1 MPARTSVTVA
11 CAAAGALLLSQ
22 QAFVPAP
29 TVNRRAQI
37 SAVAGSVATLG
48 AAPAFADEIGKA
60 AVKLT
65 DASYPFLKEIDWN
78 SFVYSIK
85 PGSGDAIAWLKAI
98 DKAIVMGTAM
108 DSKLLKEAV
117 IAHSNAIHSVDALG
131 VTSKADYLAVNAA
144 IGRIVASVPRDMVM
158 DVYNAFDAVV
168 PKTVP
173 EYMMSRVK
181 AADAK
186 ASYAA
191 FMQFKDVVEKNQV
204 NKATPLYIQGGG
216 AKLAKIDAA
225 ASVLAAASYDFAK
238 GVDWTSDVY
247 IKPLPGA
254 TAPQILKAVDK
265 ALIMGASMDGQ
276 LLKEAGEAHHKAI
289 ESIGKSGVTSAADW
303 EAINAAIG
311 KLIATTPQSKTL
323 AVFDAFAK
331 LTNPTIPNNL
341 FSSVN
346 AGDAISAYNAFWKFK
361 DVVAASGNR

>member
-1 MPARTSVTVA
+1 MPKGSSVVIA
-11 CAAAGALLLSQ
+11 CAAGGIALFSSH
-22 QAFVPAP
+22 AFVPAP
-29 TVNRRAQI
+29 NVNRRAQL
-37 SAVAGSVATLG
+37 SAIAGSAAALG
-48 AAPAFADEIGKA
+48 AAPAFADEIGNA
-60 AVKLT
+60 ATALT

-85 PGSGDAIAWLKAI
+85 PGSADAIGWLKAI

-238 GVDWTSDVY
+238 DV
-247 IKPLPGA
+247 IGPL
-254 TAPQILKAVDK
+254 T
-265 ALIMGASMDGQ
+265 
-276 LLKEAGEAHHKAI
+276 
-289 ESIGKSGVTSAADW
+289 
-303 EAINAAIG
+303 
-311 KLIATTPQSKTL
+311 
-323 AVFDAFAK
+323 
-331 LTNPTIPNNL
+331 
-341 FSSVN
+341 FSSSLFL
-346 AGDAISAYNAFWKFK
+346 APLLLSF
-361 DVVAASGNR
+361 